1 MQPDAIIHSEQDLIL
16 ATWKSQVKAQGL
28 VCLVCGEAPELAD
41 RDAFFDTG
49 VCAACARD
57 MTAKE
62 RAADSAA

>member
-28 VCLVCGEAPELAD
+28 VCLVCGDAPELAD
-41 RDAFFDTG
+41 RATFFDTG

-57 MTAKE
+57 MSARE
-62 RAADSAA
+62 GVAESAD

>member
-1 MQPDAIIHSEQDLIL
+1 MQPDAIIHADHDLTL

-41 RDAFFDTG
+41 RNAFFDTG
-49 VCAACARD
+49 VCAACAWD
-57 MTAKE
+57 MTARE